1 MKRRTTKFN
10 YFDAFASQAELAA
23 KEAELLMLVVEN
35 FDRAEKLQEYLP
47 EARCALARFCAT
59 ARSRGYHFDRFLT

>member
-47 EARCALARFCAT
+47 EAHRIEN
-59 ARSRGYHFDRFLT
+59 RGR